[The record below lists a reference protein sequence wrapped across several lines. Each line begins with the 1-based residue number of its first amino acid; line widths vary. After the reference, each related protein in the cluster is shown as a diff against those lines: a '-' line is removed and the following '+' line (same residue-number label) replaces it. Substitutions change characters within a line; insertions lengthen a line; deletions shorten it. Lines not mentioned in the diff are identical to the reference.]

1 MYWFKLVRKP
11 DHSVEFVPH
20 MINNFTGIGTQIFV
34 LDLNGDGTPDVL
46 TAARKGAFIFF
57 NNHKTGRERSRKDP

>member
-1 MYWFKLVRKP
+1 
-11 DHSVEFVPH
+11 

-34 LDLNGDGTPDVL
+34 LDLNGDGTPEVL

-57 NNHKTGRERSRKDP
+57 NNHKTGRKRSRKDP